1 MTKKLLAIILSLT
14 MLLSVF
20 SVSAYALEKG
30 DSLSDYPVIL
40 IPGYSGT
47 DLDLVSEDGTHER
60 VWHMDLEEF
69 GATLLTK
76 IADIGKGVVSTF
88 KGKGQELGATLGK
101 EIYDVMG
108 VIACNPDGTSINNI
122 QIAMPEAYECNM
134 QYLIDNN
141 LEDYIGEPDLF
152 AEISSLV
159 GAENCYFYTED
170 WRMSVLDCAE
180 RLDGFIQD
188 VKELSGKDKVNLIA
202 VSHGGQVT
210 STYLSL
216 YGYKGDVKNAVLT
229 VPAAGGAALAYDV
242 VNRNV
247 HLDTYTLVYFLEHA
261 FISEDDYKWLTD
273 AVNTEFIDDIIEG
286 VLPYILDII
295 GNFTSIWDFI
305 PIEYYEEL
313 KARYL
318 DPVESAPLIEKSD
331 RVHYEVMTSYN
342 EKLTDCIEKYG
353 MNVSIIAGTGNPSV
367 TGLYEN
373 SDAII
378 TVNGSTGATCA
389 PFGKRFSD
397 GYEGLHTT
405 CTNESHNHISP
416 SLEVDGTTAFLPEN
430 TWYVD
435 QLFHGMTFLDE
446 YSRELALKLLLT
458 DEITDVYSS
467 EEYPQ
472 FHVSTNRSNAVY
484 AYFKG
489 NPDGYVGEEY
499 GTLVIKNLSKEY
511 PVTITAVNI
520 TGAELVARP
529 TAFASL
535 SPEEEIEVPVTGTL
549 PEGSGRLLQVQ
560 IDYYT
565 DGNTVP
571 NGKRVLDFTVMN
583 GERVEY
589 NENKPYVDRDY
600 TAPTDSIIGSNAAE
614 ALKENGVYELVSFIM
629 DMVMAF
635 LTRLGIAQFL

>member
-1 MTKKLLAIILSLT
+1 MTKKLLAILLSLT

-20 SVSAYALEKG
+20 SVGAAALTSE
-30 DSLSDYPVIL
+30 DDITDYPVIL

-60 VWHMDLEEF
+60 VWHMDLDAF
-69 GATLLTK
+69 GAQLLTK
-76 IADIGKGVVSTF
+76 IAEIGKGVVSTF

-134 QYLIDNN
+134 KYLIDNG
-141 LEDYIGEPDLF
+141 LEEYIGESDLF

-159 GAENCYFYTED
+159 GTQNCYFFTED
-170 WRMSVLDCAE
+170 WRMSVLDCAA
-180 RLDGFIQD
+180 RLDSFIQD

-210 STYLSL
+210 ATYLSL
-216 YGYKGDVKNAVLT
+216 YGYKKDVKNAVMT

-242 VNRNV
+242 VNRDIR
-247 HLDTYTLVYFLEHA
+247 LDTYTLVYFLEHA

-305 PIEYYEEL
+305 PLEYYDEL
-313 KARYL
+313 KTRYL
-318 DPVESAPLIEKSD
+318 DPTESAPLIEKSD
-331 RVHYEVMTSYN
+331 KVHYEVMTTYH

-367 TGLYEN
+367 TGLEEN

-389 PFGKRFSD
+389 PYGSRYSD
-397 GYEGLHTT
+397 GFTGAKTT
-405 CTNESHNHISP
+405 CDNPDHYHISP
-416 SLEVDGTTAFLPEN
+416 SLEVDGSTAFLPEN

-458 DEITDVYSS
+458 DEITDIYSS
-467 EEYPQ
+467 KAYPQ

-489 NPDGYVGEEY
+489 NPDGFVGDSY
-499 GTLVIKNLSKEY
+499 DTLVVKNLSKEY
-511 PVTITAVNI
+511 PVTITAINI
-520 TGAELVARP
+520 TGAELIARP
-529 TAFASL
+529 TAFVSL
-535 SPEEEIEVPVTGTL
+535 SPEEEIEIPVTGTL
-549 PEGSGRLLQVQ
+549 PDGAGKLLQVQ

-565 DGNTVP
+565 EGNTVP
-571 NGKRVLDFTVMN
+571 TGKRVLDFTVTK

-589 NENKPYVDRDY
+589 DTSRPFVDSEY
-600 TAPTDSIIGSNAAE
+600 TAPTDSLIGDNAAE
-614 ALKENGVYELVSFIM
+614 ALRENGVYELVSFII
-629 DMVMAF
+629 DMVMSF
-635 LTRLGIAQFL
+635 LSRIGVVRFL

>member
-20 SVSAYALEKG
+20 SVSAYALENDG
-30 DSLSDYPVIL
+30 SLSDYPVIL

-60 VWHMDLEEF
+60 VWHMNLSEF
-69 GATLLTK
+69 GAELLTK

-101 EIYDVMG
+101 EIYNAMG
-108 VIACNPDGTSINNI
+108 VIACNPDGTSVNNI

-134 QYLIDNN
+134 QYLIDND
-141 LEDYIGEPDLF
+141 LEDYIGEQDLF

-210 STYLSL
+210 ATYLSL

-242 VNRNV
+242 VNRDI

-273 AVNTEFIDDIIEG
+273 SVNTEFIDDIIEG

-305 PIEYYEEL
+305 PLEYYEEL
-313 KARYL
+313 KGLYL

-367 TGLYEN
+367 TGLCEN

-405 CTNESHNHISP
+405 CANESHNHISP

-446 YSRELALKLLLT
+446 YSRELSLKLLLT

-467 EEYPQ
+467 GEYPQ

-489 NPDGYVGEEY
+489 NPDGYVGSEY
-499 GTLVIKNLSKEY
+499 DTLVIKNLSKEY
-511 PVTITAVNI
+511 PITITAVNI

-529 TAFASL
+529 TAFVSL

-549 PEGSGRLLQVQ
+549 PEESGRLLQVQ

-565 DGNTVP
+565 NGNTVP

-629 DMVMAF
+629 DMIMAL
-635 LTRLGIAQFL
+635 LTRLGISQFL

>member
-20 SVSAYALEKG
+20 TVGAAALTA
-30 DSLSDYPVIL
+30 DDRITDYPVIL

-47 DLDLVSEDGTHER
+47 DLDLVLEDGTHER
-60 VWHMDLEEF
+60 VWHMDLDAF
-69 GATLLTK
+69 GAQLLTK
-76 IADIGKGVVSTF
+76 IADIGRGVVSTF
-88 KGKGQELGATLGK
+88 KGNGQQLGATLGK
-101 EIYDVMG
+101 EIFDVMG

-134 QYLIDNN
+134 QYLIDND
-141 LEDYIGEPDLF
+141 LEEYIGESDLF
-152 AEISSLV
+152 AEIASLV

-180 RLDGFIQD
+180 RLDSFIQD

-210 STYLSL
+210 ATYLSL
-216 YGYKGDVKNAVLT
+216 YGYKGDVKNAVMT

-242 VNRNV
+242 VNRDI

-273 AVNTEFIDDIIEG
+273 AVNSDFIDDIIEG

-305 PIEYYEEL
+305 PVEYYYEL
-313 KARYL
+313 KDRYL
-318 DPVESAPLIEKSD
+318 DPVESAPLIAKSD
-331 RVHYEVMTSYN
+331 KVHYEVMTTYN
-342 EKLTDCIEKYG
+342 ERLTDCIEKYG

-367 TGLYEN
+367 TGLQEN

-389 PFGKRFSD
+389 PYGLRYSD
-397 GYEGLHTT
+397 GYTGLKTT
-405 CTNESHNHISP
+405 CSNPEHNHISP
-416 SLEVDGTTAFLPEN
+416 SLEVDGSTAFLPEN

-446 YSRELALKLLLT
+446 YSRELALTLLLT
-458 DEITDVYSS
+458 DKITDVYSS
-467 EEYPQ
+467 EDYPQ

-489 NPDGYVGEEY
+489 NSDGFVGENCD
-499 GTLVIKNLSKEY
+499 TLVVKNLSKEY
-511 PVTITAVNI
+511 PITITAINI
-520 TGAELVARP
+520 AGAELVARP
-529 TAFASL
+529 TPFVSL
-535 SPEEEIEVPVTGTL
+535 APEEEIEIPVTGAL
-549 PEGSGRLLQVQ
+549 PEVSGTLLQVQ

-565 DGNTVP
+565 EGNTVP
-571 NGKRVLDFTVMN
+571 TGKRVLDFTVLN

-589 NENKPYVDRDY
+589 DEDRPFVDSEY
-600 TAPTDSIIGSNAAE
+600 TAPTDALIGDNAAS
-614 ALKENGVYELVSFIM
+614 ALHENGVYELVSFII
-629 DMVMAF
+629 DMVMAL
-635 LTRLGIAQFL
+635 LTRLGVVRFL